1 MLLGRATVLREE
13 GARMNVRVKLHGGVP
28 SCKTGPDRGSFGL
41 TLRAGGNAGD
51 LLHALAERC
60 GEPFQRALDSDDSR
74 LPRHLRLFVGGEMLV
89 TLDQPLAS
97 ANGSDAGVTV
107 VVLTPMM
114 GG

>member
-1 MLLGRATVLREE
+1 MR
-13 GARMNVRVKLHGGVP
+13 VRVKLHGGVR
-28 SCKTGPDRGSFGL
+28 SCEMDPARSSFGL
-41 TLRAGGNAGD
+41 TLRNGGNAGD

-60 GEPFQRALDSDDSR
+60 GDPFRRALDSTDER
-74 LPRHLRLFVGGEMLV
+74 LPRHLRLFVDGEMLV
-89 TLDQPLAS
+89 TLDQPVVP